1 MNNSMEGKSP
11 KQIFNTV
18 KIMHLAICTGPL
30 IFAIAM
36 AYLVSLGE
44 SFGVTGISSTL
55 ILLIAVLLFVT
66 GIFLSN
72 ILYKKK
78 IDTIIESY
86 NIKDKFAIFTGAF
99 ILKLALLEAPALLC
113 VVGFMLT
120 ADYKLLI
127 PVGIIL
133 LFMYFSAPTL
143 SKLTNDLKLTPDQ
156 IKELS

>member
-78 IDTIIESY
+78 L
-86 NIKDKFAIFTGAF
+86 
-99 ILKLALLEAPALLC
+99 IL
-113 VVGFMLT
+113 
-120 ADYKLLI
+120 
-127 PVGIIL
+127 
-133 LFMYFSAPTL
+133 
-143 SKLTNDLKLTPDQ
+143 
-156 IKELS
+156 